1 MKSELLLQY
10 LGYFAVAVFCGWFII
25 TVLKVQGDFMIN
37 SVDGIESFVGGSV
50 IEGMKV
56 TENEKK
62 RYETGTQ
69 NMDIVLDTLDK
80 DNMSAMREYIES
92 VPQDTKDTMLELY
105 DLFIESIAISLLT
118 VQCKDM
124 ANIKDSKGAYKFL
137 NPFYQKFMG
146 KLNENEDVRIKALE
160 LLGRKK

>member
-105 DLFIESIAISLLT
+105 DLFIESTAISLLT

>member
-80 DNMSAMREYIES
+80 DGMSAMREYIES

-105 DLFIESIAISLLT
+105 DLFIESTAISLLT

-137 NPFYQKFMG
+137 NPFHQKFMG